1 MKQSTF
7 FGSLTGISIILI
19 LFLSWL
25 NTFPQF
31 EHARLFTWAVLTF
44 FILLTLG
51 IYFAGKHLAVAKDK
65 NAFSSM
71 IFFVMI
77 FKMMLCVFFVF
88 TFVKIMEPPNRFF
101 LIPFFLIYFVYT
113 TFEVVLMTKLGKVNL
128 KTNE

>member
-7 FGSLTGISIILI
+7 FGSLVGISTVLI
-19 LFLSWL
+19 LLLSWIT
-25 NTFPQF
+25 TFPQF
-31 EHARLFTWAVLTF
+31 ENARLFTWGVLSF

-65 NAFSSM
+65 NSFSNM

-77 FKMMLCVFFVF
+77 FKMLLCVLFVF
-88 TFVKIMEPPNRFF
+88 TFVKVMKPTDRFF

-113 TFEVVLMTKLGKVNL
+113 IFEVVLMTRLGKINL
-128 KTNE
+128 TTNE